1 MSAGLAGLALLA
13 IVFGL
18 LVLRQNV
25 ILTVAVA
32 TAFVHVAMAKKS
44 AVEFLIQDM
53 WFAIDREVLLSIPMF
68 LLSGAVMTR
77 GAIASRLIDIMTVLT
92 RPIPGGLGLSC
103 ILSCAAF
110 AAISGSSVVTMLAV
124 GTLMYPALVKAGYDK
139 RLSLGAIASAGTLGI
154 IIPPSIPLL
163 LYGITTETSV
173 AKLFLAG
180 FGPGFLLAG
189 FMGAWMLARNRHFKS
204 EPWDVAAI
212 AAAFK
217 RGIWAALMPVILLG
231 GIYTGLFTPTE
242 SAVVALVYALVV
254 ESFIHREMKANDYA
268 EVTLDTVKMLGA
280 ILPLLAIASSLNNI
294 LDLEGIPK
302 AMVAYL
308 TGTWGSGWGMMLAIN
323 VLLLIVGCL
332 MDTFSAIL
340 LFAPLLLPL
349 ASAAGWDPIHFG
361 IIMIVNLEIG
371 YLTPPVG
378 LNIIIA
384 SIAFRVGFGEMVK
397 AVAPFIVL
405 MLAALVVITAW
416 PALSLALTR

>member
-1 MSAGLAGLALLA
+1 MSAGLAGIALLA

-32 TAFVHVAMAKKS
+32 TAFVHVAMARKS

-92 RPIPGGLGLSC
+92 RPVPGGLGLSC

-124 GTLMYPALVKAGYDK
+124 GTLMYPALIKAGYDR

-180 FGPGFLLAG
+180 FGPGFLLAA
-189 FMGAWMLARNRHFKS
+189 FMGAWMLAKNRHFKTQ
-204 EPWDVAAI
+204 PWDRAAI
-212 AAAFK
+212 AAAFR

-254 ESFIHREMKANDYA
+254 ESFIHREMKARDYA
-268 EVTLDTVKMLGA
+268 DVTLDTVKMLGA

-308 TGTWGSGWGMMLAIN
+308 TGTWGSGWTMMLAIN

-384 SIAFRVGFGEMVK
+384 SIAFRAGFGEMVK
-397 AVAPFIVL
+397 AVTPFIVL
-405 MLAALVVITAW
+405 MLAALVIITAW

>member
-1 MSAGLAGLALLA
+1 MSALGLLA
-13 IVFGL
+13 VVFGL
-18 LVLRQNV
+18 LILRQNV
-25 ILTVAVA
+25 ILTVAMA

-53 WFAIDREVLLSIPMF
+53 WFAVDREVLLSIPMF

-77 GAIASRLIDIMTVLT
+77 GAIATRLIDIMTVLT
-92 RPIPGGLGLSC
+92 KPIPGGLGLSC

-124 GTLMYPALVKAGYDK
+124 GTIMYPALIKAGYDK
-139 RLSLGAIASAGTLGI
+139 SLALGAIASAGTLGI

-173 AKLFLAG
+173 PKLFLAG
-180 FGPGFLLAG
+180 FGPGLLLTLV
-189 FMGAWMLARNRHFKS
+189 MGGWMYWNNRS
-204 EPWDVAAI
+204 RSTEPWNGAEI
-212 AAAFK
+212 ANAFK
-217 RGIWAALMPVILLG
+217 RGIWALMMPVILLG
-231 GIYTGLFTPTE
+231 GIYTGIFTPTE
-242 SAVVALVYALVV
+242 SAVVAMVYALLV
-254 ESFIHREMKANDYA
+254 ESLIHREMKPRDYV
-268 EVTLDTVKMLGA
+268 EVTVDTVKMLGA

-302 AMVAYL
+302 QMVASL
-308 TGTWGSGWGMMLAIN
+308 ISTFGSGWLMMLGIN
-323 VLLLIVGCL
+323 ALLLIVGCL

-349 ASAAGWDPIHFG
+349 ATASGWDPIHFG

-384 SIAFRVGFGEMVK
+384 SIAFKVSFGEMVK
-397 AVAPFIVL
+397 AVIPFIVL
-405 MLAALVVITAW
+405 MVLALAVIVAW
-416 PALSLALTR
+416 PGLSLYLTR

>member
-1 MSAGLAGLALLA
+1 MNAVALLA
-13 IVFGL
+13 IVLGL

-77 GAIASRLIDIMTVLT
+77 GAIASRLIDIMKVLT
-92 RPIPGGLGLSC
+92 KPVPGGLGLSC
-103 ILSCAAF
+103 VLSCATF

-124 GTLMYPALVKAGYDK
+124 GTIMYPALIKAGYDK

-173 AKLFLAG
+173 STLFLAG
-180 FGPGFLLAG
+180 FGPGLLLTL
-189 FMGAWMLARNRHFKS
+189 FMGGWMLATNRGGKTQAWNGA
-204 EPWDVAAI
+204 EIMAALR
-212 AAAFK
+212 
-217 RGIWAALMPVILLG
+217 RGIWAMLMPVILLG
-231 GIYTGLFTPTE
+231 GIYTGFFTPTE
-242 SAVVALVYALVV
+242 SAVVALVYAIAV
-254 ESFIHREMKANDYA
+254 ESFIHREMKPKDYVD
-268 EVTLDTVKMLGA
+268 VTLDTVKMLGA

-294 LDLEGIPK
+294 LDFEGVPK
-302 AMVAYL
+302 QMVATL
-308 TGTWGSGWGMMLAIN
+308 TQTFGTGWGIMIGIN

-349 ASAAGWDPIHFG
+349 AQAAGYDAIHFG

-384 SIAFRVGFGEMVK
+384 SIAFKVSFGEMVK
-397 AVAPFIVL
+397 AVLPFIAL
-405 MLAALVVITAW
+405 MLAALVVIVAV
-416 PALSLALTR
+416 PQLSLFLTR

>member
-1 MSAGLAGLALLA
+1 MNALALVALC
-13 IVFGL
+13 FGL

-32 TAFVHVAMAKKS
+32 TAFVHVAIAKKS
-44 AVEFLIQDM
+44 AVEFLVQDM

-77 GAIASRLIDIMTVLT
+77 GAIAQRLIDIMTVLT

-103 ILSCAAF
+103 VLSCAVF

-124 GTLMYPALVKAGYDK
+124 GTIMFPAMLNAGYPK
-139 RLSLGAIASAGTLGI
+139 HLALGAIASAGTLGI
-154 IIPPSIPLL
+154 VIPPSVPLL

-173 AKLFLAG
+173 AQLFFAG
-180 FGPGFLLAG
+180 FGPGLLLTLVRG
-189 FMGAWMLARNRHFKS
+189 GWVLGRSRHMATQ
-204 EPWDVAAI
+204 PWNGREI
-212 AAAFK
+212 ATALR
-217 RGIWAALMPVILLG
+217 RGLWSLMMPVILLG
-231 GIYTGLFTPTE
+231 GIYTGVFTPTE
-242 SAVVALVYALVV
+242 SAVVAMVYALFV
-254 ESFIHREMKANDYA
+254 EGLIHREMRLSDYIG
-268 EVTLDTVKMLGA
+268 VTVDTAKMLGA

-294 LDLEGIPK
+294 LDFEGVPRQ
-302 AMVAYL
+302 MVAVL
-308 TGTWGSGWGMMLAIN
+308 TQTIGTGWVMMLGIN

-349 ASAAGWDPIHFG
+349 VQASGYDPVHFG

-384 SIAFRVGFGEMVK
+384 SIAFKTSFGEMVK
-397 AVAPFIVL
+397 AVVPFVVL
-405 MLAALVVITAW
+405 MVSALAVIVAV
-416 PALSLALTR
+416 PQLSLFLAR